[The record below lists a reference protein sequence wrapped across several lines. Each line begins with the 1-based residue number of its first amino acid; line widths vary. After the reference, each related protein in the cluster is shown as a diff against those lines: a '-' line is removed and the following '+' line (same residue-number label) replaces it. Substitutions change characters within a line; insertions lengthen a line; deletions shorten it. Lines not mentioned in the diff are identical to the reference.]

1 MKKFLILPLFAL
13 LFLASCS
20 KSAKLN
26 KTMDG
31 EWTLKT
37 VNGSAVGSNFTQVIT
52 FTKDGKDNGSFSTV
66 TTVSPLPAQTTT
78 GTYTLIEDTKIITK
92 DASSSAGDTSEIVSY
107 SKTTLKLKTAG
118 DTYEFSKN

>member
-31 EWTLKT
+31 AWTLKT

>member
-1 MKKFLILPLFAL
+1 
-13 LFLASCS
+13 
-20 KSAKLN
+20 
-26 KTMDG
+26 MDG
-31 EWTLKT
+31 AWTLKT

-118 DTYEFSKN
+118 DTYEFFKN